1 MDTLNERLMDALHRT
16 YRRIHQRTAAALLI
30 HDGQERKAPPS
41 INRRLVMN
49 TNQIRQLVQQ
59 HSTIQQEQ
67 VLRELHHDGPASQ
80 KELSALFSFP
90 PQTMTRVAEKL
101 EQDGYV
107 TRSRVKEDRKDMM
120 LTLTPKGQERAEW
133 LIQIKAQQSAEF
145 LKPLTQEERETLLTL
160 LDKLNMA
167 EELGLKD

>member
-1 MDTLNERLMDALHRT
+1 
-16 YRRIHQRTAAALLI
+16 
-30 HDGQERKAPPS
+30 
-41 INRRLVMN
+41 
-49 TNQIRQLVQQ
+49 
-59 HSTIQQEQ
+59 
-67 VLRELHHDGPASQ
+67 
-80 KELSALFSFP
+80 
-90 PQTMTRVAEKL
+90 MTRVAEKL

-120 LTLTPKGQERAEW
+120 LTLTPKGQERAER

-167 EELGLKD
+167 EELGLKN

>member
-1 MDTLNERLMDALHRT
+1 
-16 YRRIHQRTAAALLI
+16 
-30 HDGQERKAPPS
+30 
-41 INRRLVMN
+41 
-49 TNQIRQLVQQ
+49 
-59 HSTIQQEQ
+59 
-67 VLRELHHDGPASQ
+67 
-80 KELSALFSFP
+80 
-90 PQTMTRVAEKL
+90 MTRVAEKL

-167 EELGLKD
+167 EELGLKN